1 MRSSW
6 FGLVWVRVETKTLL
20 KTLAETAG
28 SRFACLCVRV
38 CIIPVKVLNQKKREY
53 SISVQMKSVTLL
65 TAEQQSEVETT
76 QTRIRSLFEST
87 VPMVMS
93 SVVMLDLVG
102 SPTEVSMVQLPQSQG
117 GPLPEMDS

>member
-1 MRSSW
+1 
-6 FGLVWVRVETKTLL
+6 
-20 KTLAETAG
+20 
-28 SRFACLCVRV
+28 
-38 CIIPVKVLNQKKREY
+38 
-53 SISVQMKSVTLL
+53 MKSVTLL

-102 SPTEVSMVQLPQSQG
+102 SPTEVSMVQFPQSPG
-117 GPLPEMDS
+117 GPLPETDS